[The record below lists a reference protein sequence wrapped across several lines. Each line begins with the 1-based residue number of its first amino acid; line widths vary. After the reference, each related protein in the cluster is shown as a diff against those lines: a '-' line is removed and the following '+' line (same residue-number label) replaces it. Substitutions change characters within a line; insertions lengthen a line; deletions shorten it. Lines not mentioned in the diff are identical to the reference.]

1 MNDRFN
7 KNFNDIDPETSRP
20 FSYGHPDGVWIISI
34 LFGLPVLCSAL
45 GFLAT
50 IVLFIF
56 TREFNPA
63 GIVAFIISSVLF
75 LPFILLLFRRS
86 LKTIYYAFGLSI
98 LTLAGAVLAYDVQQL
113 LFLVISIFT
122 IAMFYMVYYIFSLK
136 KDGLLGCW

>member
-45 GFLAT
+45 GFFAT

-56 TREFNPA
+56 TGEFNPA
-63 GIVAFIISSVLF
+63 GIVAFLISSVLF

-86 LKTIYYAFGLSI
+86 VKTI
-98 LTLAGAVLAYDVQQL
+98 
-113 LFLVISIFT
+113 
-122 IAMFYMVYYIFSLK
+122 
-136 KDGLLGCW
+136 